1 MITYK
6 TGDILGEPAEALVNT
21 VNCVGIMGRGVA
33 LQFKRAFPDNF
44 KAYAARC
51 KRKQM
56 RPGQVFVFERAAVVP
71 PRYIINFPT
80 KRHWRGKSR
89 IEDIES
95 GLGSLVQEIR
105 TRGIRSI
112 AIPPLGSG
120 LGGLHWPNVRARMEA
135 VLNRLDD
142 VEIVIFEPGG
152 GPADGRISR
161 SRDVPTMTAGRAA
174 LVGLLDRYP
183 LGLLDPFVT
192 LLEAH
197 KLMYFMQAAGEP
209 LKLKFTK
216 GHYGPYAENLRH
228 VLNAIEGHMV
238 SGYADGGD
246 APDRQLQLVPGAL
259 EDARAFLENKA
270 DTQSRLARVSD
281 LVDGFE
287 SPFGLELLATVHW
300 IANEQD
306 QPLDLEEITRH
317 AYAWNERK
325 KRFSARQID
334 LAFNVLSEKGWIP
347 SPDRTRHLREA
358 ILDRPMAGAKPGT
371 RPDPREPRR

>member
-6 TGDILGEPAEALVNT
+6 TGDILTEATEALVNT
-21 VNCVGIMGRGVA
+21 VNCVGVMGRGVA

-51 KRKQM
+51 KRDEM
-56 RPGQVFVFERAAVVP
+56 RPGRVFVFETGAMVP

-89 IEDIES
+89 LEDIES
-95 GLGSLVQEIR
+95 GLESLAREIR
-105 TRGIRSI
+105 SRGIRSI
-112 AIPPLGSG
+112 SIPPLGSG
-120 LGGLHWPNVRARMEA
+120 LGGLHWPSVRTRMEEA
-135 VLNRLDD
+135 LGVLDD

-152 GPADGRISR
+152 ARADGRVNQS
-161 SRDVPTMTAGRAA
+161 SDVPKMTAGRAA
-174 LVGLLDRYP
+174 LVGLLDRYL

-197 KLMYFMQAAGEP
+197 KLMYFMQVAGEP
-209 LKLKFTK
+209 LKLRFTK

-228 VLNAIEGHMV
+228 VLNAIEGHFV

-246 APDRQLQLVPGAL
+246 APGRRLQLVPGAL
-259 EDARAFLENKA
+259 EEARAFLEGKA
-270 DTQSRLARVSD
+270 GTHARFARVCE

-300 IANEQD
+300 VAAGKAKARDLDKVTEQ
-306 QPLDLEEITRH
+306 T
-317 AYAWNERK
+317 YAWNDRK
-325 KRFSARQID
+325 KRFSRRQIE
-334 LAFNVLSEKGWIP
+334 LALDVLSEKRWLG
-347 SPDRTRHLREA
+347 L
-358 ILDRPMAGAKPGT
+358 G
-371 RPDPREPRR
+371 

>member
-6 TGDILGEPAEALVNT
+6 TGDILTEATEALVNT
-21 VNCVGIMGRGVA
+21 VNCVGVMGRGVA

-51 KRKQM
+51 KRDEM
-56 RPGQVFVFERAAVVP
+56 RPGRVFVFETGAMVP

-89 IEDIES
+89 LEDIES
-95 GLGSLVQEIR
+95 GLESLAREIR
-105 TRGIRSI
+105 SRGIRSI
-112 AIPPLGSG
+112 SIPPLGSG
-120 LGGLHWPNVRARMEA
+120 LGGLHWPSVRTRMEEA
-135 VLNRLDD
+135 LGVLDD

-152 GPADGRISR
+152 APVDGRVNQS
-161 SRDVPTMTAGRAA
+161 SDVPKMTAGRAA
-174 LVGLLDRYP
+174 LVGLLDRYL

-197 KLMYFMQAAGEP
+197 KLMYFMQVAGEP
-209 LKLKFTK
+209 LKLRFTK

-228 VLNAIEGHMV
+228 VLNAIEGHFV

-246 APDRQLQLVPGAL
+246 APGRRLQLVPGAL
-259 EDARAFLENKA
+259 EEARAFLEGKA
-270 DTQSRLARVSD
+270 GTHARFARVCE

-300 IANEQD
+300 VAAGKAKARDLDKVTEQ
-306 QPLDLEEITRH
+306 T
-317 AYAWNERK
+317 YAWNDRK
-325 KRFSARQID
+325 KRFSRRQIE
-334 LAFNVLSEKGWIP
+334 LALDVLSEKRWLG
-347 SPDRTRHLREA
+347 L
-358 ILDRPMAGAKPGT
+358 G
-371 RPDPREPRR
+371 